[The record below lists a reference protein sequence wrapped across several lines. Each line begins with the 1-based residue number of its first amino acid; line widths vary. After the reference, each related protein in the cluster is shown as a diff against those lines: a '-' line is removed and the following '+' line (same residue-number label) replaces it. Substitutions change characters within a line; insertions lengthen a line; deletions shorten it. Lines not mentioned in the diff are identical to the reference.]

1 MEETGHHR
9 LTAEARRARIADAA
23 TLLFA
28 ERGYH
33 AASLDAIAR
42 AAGITKPVIYDHFIS
57 KADLHLQLLAHERD
71 RLLALTSAAKAPAD
85 ALEAFFVYV
94 ESHPHA
100 WRMLFRETTGD
111 PTVAAEHQQILAEAR
126 AGIAGEIGRRA
137 GLRGRGRSRRL
148 ELLAEG
154 VMGVTHGL
162 ALWWQ
167 AHPDVPREEI
177 VRAAT
182 DLLVPGFERLLSTSR
197 K

>member
-1 MEETGHHR
+1 MESIGHHR
-9 LTAEARRARIADAA
+9 LTAEARRARITDAA
-23 TLLFA
+23 TVLFA

-33 AASLDAIAR
+33 GASLDAISR
-42 AAGITKPVIYDHFIS
+42 AAGITKPVIYDHFAS

-71 RLLALTSAAKAPAD
+71 RLLALTRAAKAPAA

-111 PTVAAEHQQILAEAR
+111 PTVAAKHQRILAEAR
-126 AGIAGEIGRRA
+126 AGIAGEIGRRS
-137 GLRGRGRSRRL
+137 GLRGRVASRRL

-167 AHPDVPREEI
+167 AHPDVPRQEI

-182 DLLVPGFERLLSTSR
+182 DLLIPGFERLLNPST
-197 K
+197 